1 MNIKKQDTE
10 VVIKGENIDKNPE
23 ELSKGEFININEESG
38 CDKKDV
44 LKETTHSKNFTVKK
58 LLEID

>member
-1 MNIKKQDTE
+1 M
-10 VVIKGENIDKNPE
+10 VIKGENIDKNPE